1 MNAEK
6 FGSMIP
12 VCTGRLVV
20 GGRELVAG
28 EAVPEVWDWP
38 QHMQQL
44 HVKSGNLAFVTREQ
58 AEEMGKDA
66 ERTRTDGFR
75 KDVRNR
81 LSKAEA
87 AHAQQISK
95 MKQIEEQRAA
105 QALEVERTR
114 ELVAAARK
122 LVAEVDG
129 KETADEMWDQ
139 LKPVKVK
146 TAPVAKPTAA
156 DVVKQNEKKAE
167 AQKRLNEMV
176 AELATTEQLDIQTQF
191 AKMTYSDL
199 LKTARETYKLEPGKV
214 SKNAL
219 LKLVEDAAKL
229 QAVEEKRDEAA
240 KASAAELAETLG
252 EQE

>member
-28 EAVPEVWDWP
+28 EAVPEVWEWP

-44 HVKSGNLAFVTREQ
+44 HVKNGNLAFVTREQ
-58 AEEMGKDA
+58 AEEMGKEA
-66 ERTRTDGFR
+66 ENTRTAGFR
-75 KDVRNR
+75 RDIRNR
-81 LSKAEA
+81 LAKAET
-87 AHAQQISK
+87 AHAQQVSK
-95 MKQIEEQRAA
+95 LKQIDEQRAG
-105 QALEVERTR
+105 QALAVEETKQ
-114 ELVAAARK
+114 LVIAARK
-122 LVAEVDG
+122 AVDEIDG
-129 KETADEMWDQ
+129 KETADEMWEQ

-146 TAPVAKPTAA
+146 TVPVVKPTAV

-176 AELATTEQLDIQTQF
+176 AELATTEQLDIQAQF

-199 LKTARETYKLEPGKV
+199 LKTARDVYKLEPGKV

-219 LKLVEDAAKL
+219 IKLVEDAAKL